1 LIFKRRALRLISN
14 FVSDNLEIKTNIYL
28 PDYLSWL
35 SKLIL
40 IDLQTVVA
48 GIGHIGELEVVL
60 DLAQFATG
68 EDAHED
74 LLVGGQFLDVDLGI
88 LGHYGELLG
97 EGGQSAI
104 VIQQQ
109 DHLIGFGVNEAVER
123 TKLLRSWKLLHG

>member
-1 LIFKRRALRLISN
+1 MKINISHLFLKLSDQFVVLLEQFLGHFDLELLAGRIF
-14 FVSDNLEIKTNIYL
+14 
-28 PDYLSWL
+28 
-35 SKLIL
+35 
-40 IDLQTVVA
+40 DLQTVVA

-60 DLAQFATG
+60 DLAQFATR